1 MCDTAHFMV
10 WWEIVFMLVILKIPI
25 VYLCAVIWWA
35 IRAEPFLDEG
45 TPGSGGNEP
54 LDPRPWWRPPRR
66 RRSPGPH
73 GMPPRSARTP
83 ARPTFARG
91 RVDR

>member
-1 MCDTAHFMV
+1 MV

-35 IRAEPFLDEG
+35 IRAEPFPDEG
-45 TPGSGGNEP
+45 TPGSGDNEP
-54 LDPRPWWRPPRR
+54 LEPRPWWRPPRR
-66 RRSPGPH
+66 RRSLGPH
-73 GMPPRSARTP
+73 GMPPRSGRTP

-91 RVDR
+91 RVER